1 MQHITSDILYI
12 GSSEGHTPLFENI
25 YPVPNGMSYNA
36 YLIDDDQTVLTDTCD
51 VRVRDAFW
59 DNLTT
64 VLAGRTLDYLL
75 VHHVEP
81 DHAALVAEVVD
92 RYPTVRVVCTAKA
105 RDMLAQF
112 TGRDFNDRTQTV
124 REGDTLTTGRHTFAF
139 YTAPMVHW
147 PEVMVSY
154 DTTDKVLF
162 SADAFGTFGELNGDI
177 FADTRSL
184 DGDWLDEARRYYANI
199 VGKYGVQVQ
208 ALLKKAAGL
217 DIQIICP
224 LHGPIWRQDLSY
236 LLDKY
241 NRWSTYT
248 PESNGVV
255 MFYGSIYGHT
265 ERFVRDLATDL
276 AERDITDVRLYDVAK
291 THPSVAIAEAFR
303 CRNIVLAAVS
313 YNAGLFPPMETV
325 LADLRAH
332 GLRQRNLALIQNG
345 SWAPSAG
352 RVMTDM
358 LTGLND
364 ITCYDPIITLKSA
377 PTPSQTAERQALADW
392 LALQAQ

>member
-36 YLIDDDQTVLTDTCD
+36 YLIDDEQTVLTDTCD

-64 VLAGRTLDYLL
+64 ALAGRTLDYLL

-112 TGRDFNDRTQTV
+112 TGRDFSDRTQTV

-184 DGDWLDEARRYYANI
+184 DGDWLNEARPYF
-199 VGKYGVQVQ
+199 
-208 ALLKKAAGL
+208 
-217 DIQIICP
+217 P
-224 LHGPIWRQDLSY
+224 
-236 LLDKY
+236 
-241 NRWSTYT
+241 T
-248 PESNGVV
+248 
-255 MFYGSIYGHT
+255 M
-265 ERFVRDLATDL
+265 LA
-276 AERDITDVRLYDVAK
+276 
-291 THPSVAIAEAFR
+291 
-303 CRNIVLAAVS
+303 
-313 YNAGLFPPMETV
+313 
-325 LADLRAH
+325 
-332 GLRQRNLALIQNG
+332 
-345 SWAPSAG
+345 
-352 RVMTDM
+352 
-358 LTGLND
+358 
-364 ITCYDPIITLKSA
+364 
-377 PTPSQTAERQALADW
+377 
-392 LALQAQ
+392 

>member
-36 YLIDDDQTVLTDTCD
+36 YLIDDEQTVLTDTCD

-64 VLAGRTLDYLL
+64 ALAGRTLDYLL

-112 TGRDFNDRTQTV
+112 TGRDFSDRTQTV

-217 DIQIICP
+217 DIQVICP
-224 LHGPIWRQDLSY
+224 LHGPIWRQDLAY

-265 ERFVRDLATDL
+265 ERFVRDLAVDL

-291 THPSVAIAEAFR
+291 THPSVAVAEAFR
-303 CRNIVLAAVS
+303 CRNLVVAAVS

-352 RVMTDM
+352 RVMTDI

-364 ITCYDPIITLKSA
+364 ITYYEPMITLKSA
-377 PTPSQTAERQALADW
+377 PTPDQTAERHALADW

>member
-12 GSSEGHTPLFENI
+12 GASEGHTPLFENI

-51 VRVRDAFW
+51 VRVRDVFW
-59 DNLTT
+59 DHLTT
-64 VLAGRTLDYLL
+64 ALAGRALDYLL

-81 DHAALVAEVVD
+81 DHAALVAEVLD
-92 RYPTVRVVCTAKA
+92 RYPTARVVCTAKA

-112 TGRDFNDRTQTV
+112 TGRDFGDRTQTV
-124 REGDTLTTGRHTFAF
+124 RDGDTLTTGRHTFTF

-291 THPSVAIAEAFR
+291 THPSVAVAEAFR

-377 PTPSQTAERQALADW
+377 PTSAQTAERQALADW